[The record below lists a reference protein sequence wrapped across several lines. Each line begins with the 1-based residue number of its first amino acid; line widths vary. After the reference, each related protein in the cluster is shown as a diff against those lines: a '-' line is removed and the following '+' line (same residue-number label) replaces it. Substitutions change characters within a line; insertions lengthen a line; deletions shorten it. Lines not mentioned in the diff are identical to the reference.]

1 MTPQIRVTGETWL
14 WFTLFVCVAAGTL
27 AIVP

>member
-1 MTPQIRVTGETWL
+1 MTPQIRVTGETWA
-14 WFTLFVCVAAGTL
+14 WFVLFICVAVATL

>member
-14 WFTLFVCVAAGTL
+14 WLVLFVCVTVATF